1 MEDHD
6 SVSLPSTRANWL
18 AIAASLLLLLI
29 SAGIGYHF
37 YRKNQQLQSEINALR
52 TQTQQQE
59 GVVRQILHDP
69 NYQFLA
75 LKGNEKLP
83 LKMPQAEI
91 RVFWN
96 AQTQQVYVSVAQLP
110 ELEEDQQ
117 YQLWALRNDQ
127 PIDAG
132 VFQTQAAG
140 VVQSLK
146 TITAAD
152 KWAVTVE
159 PQGGSPQPHLDKLCL
174 LSAG

>member
-1 MEDHD
+1 MEDRD
-6 SVSLPSTRANWL
+6 PVPLSSDRTNWL
-18 AIAASLLLLLI
+18 VIAAGLLLLLV

-37 YRKNQQLQSEINALR
+37 YQKNQQLQSEITALR
-52 TQTQQQE
+52 TQTQRQE
-59 GVVRQILHDP
+59 GLVRQILNDP
-69 NYQFLA
+69 NYQSLA

-83 LKMPQAEI
+83 LKMPKAEI

-96 AQTQQVYVSVAQLP
+96 AQTMQVYVSVAQLP
-110 ELEEDQQ
+110 ELEVDQQ
-117 YQLWALRNDQ
+117 YQLWALKNDQ

-132 VFQTQAAG
+132 VFQVRAAG

-159 PQGGSPQPHLDKLCL
+159 PKGGSPQPHLDKLCL
-174 LSAG
+174 LSAR